1 MIEDIWVDSAV
12 SALRPDFAVLVMGV
26 YGLRNGAT
34 DDRSRSWLAE
44 AAEKAVAADDPK
56 VEAWRDAYRA
66 FGAKPQRTRPSV
78 DALVRRMPLPE
89 INLVV
94 DAYNAISVRHG
105 LPIGGEDLGHYEGTA
120 RLIRATGDESFEI
133 VEKAERRAGCER
145 ASGERSESR
154 ANECPSERDHE
165 PVPAI
170 DHPEI
175 GEVVWRDD
183 RGVTCRRWNWRQCV
197 RTRITEETTDAL
209 FLLERLAPM
218 SMEELD
224 AAGKELVKMLEEI
237 TPGIRVESRLVGHG

>member
-1 MIEDIWVDSAV
+1 MIDDIWVDPAV

-26 YGLRNGAT
+26 YGLRNGPT
-34 DDRSRSWLAE
+34 DDRSRAWLAG
-44 AAEKAVAADDPK
+44 AAEEAVSAEDPK
-56 VEAWRDAYRA
+56 VEAWREAYRA

-94 DAYNAISVRHG
+94 DAYNSVSVRHG
-105 LPIGGEDLGHYEGTA
+105 LPIGGEDLAHYEGTA
-120 RLIRATGDESFEI
+120 RLVRAAGDESFEI
-133 VEKAERRAGCER
+133 IER
-145 ASGERSESR
+145 GE
-154 ANECPSERDHE
+154 
-165 PVPAI
+165 PAV

-183 RGVTCRRWNWRQCV
+183 RGATCRRWNWRQCV

-218 SMEELD
+218 SLAELD
-224 AAGKELVKMLEEI
+224 TAGSELAELLGAV
-237 TPGIRVESRLVGHG
+237 TPGVRIESRLVHHG

>member
-1 MIEDIWVDSAV
+1 MIEDIWVDPAV
-12 SALRPDFAVLVMGV
+12 STLRPDFAVLVMGV
-26 YGLRNGAT
+26 YGLRNGPT
-34 DDRSRSWLAE
+34 DDRSRAWLAE
-44 AAEKAVAADDPK
+44 AAETAVSVEDPK
-56 VEAWRDAYRA
+56 VEAWREAYRT
-66 FGAKPQRTRPSV
+66 FGVKPQRSRPSV

-105 LPIGGEDLGHYEGTA
+105 LPIGGEDLAHYEGTA
-120 RLIRATGDESFEI
+120 RLVRAIGDEPFEI
-133 VEKAERRAGCER
+133 VEK
-145 ASGERSESR
+145 GE
-154 ANECPSERDHE
+154 
-165 PVPAI
+165 PAV

-218 SMEELD
+218 SLEELS
-224 AAGKELVKMLEEI
+224 AAGEELAGLLEVV
-237 TPGIRVESRLVGHG
+237 TPGVRVESRLVEQG